1 MRTLRKIL
9 CSITLAV
16 LAALIVAT
24 PALADD
30 YTYTVRIFPG
40 NNGTIAGSTEPY
52 VVGTYSYGDTVDLPA
67 TSIVEPT
74 GKYYVNGY
82 RKSGQD
88 GLAAPTFTIEE
99 DTDFVVSYALRGEM
113 VTARINFAE
122 YGTGDALTAT
132 DTGLTYMEFEGKPG
146 DTFMVPY
153 AYIEG
158 FRPLYRNVTGT
169 LKESGNEWTLEYAEI
184 ETAAPTETTTVV
196 VEETTTTTGGAA
208 AAAAGG
214 AAAAAAPAA
223 EGAAA
228 AAPGAEGAAATPEA
242 AAPATEE
249 ILDVDTPLAG
259 PDGTGANGT
268 GTGTGENG
276 TGTNGSGTEGSGTE
290 GSTETIGNDG
300 APLANAANAV
310 GNNALVILGVAAFAL
325 LAFLLLRKR
334 GGDETEE

>member
-16 LAALIVAT
+16 LAALVVAT

-82 RKSGQD
+82 RESGQD
-88 GLAAPTFTIEE
+88 GLAASTFTIEE

-184 ETAAPTETTTVV
+184 ETAATTETTTVV
-196 VEETTTTTGGAA
+196 VEETTTAAAAGAA
-208 AAAAGG
+208 AAAAAPAAGG
-214 AAAAAAPAA
+214 AAAAAPAA

-228 AAPGAEGAAATPEA
+228 AAAPAEGAAAAATPG

-259 PDGTGANGT
+259 PDGTGTNGT
-268 GTGTGENG
+268 GANGTGENG
-276 TGTNGSGTEGSGTE
+276 SGTNGTSGS
-290 GSTETIGNDG
+290 ETIGSDG
-300 APLANAANAV
+300 TPLANAASAV

-325 LAFLLLRKR
+325 LAFLLLRRR
-334 GGDETEE
+334 GTDETEE

>member
-40 NNGTIAGSTEPY
+40 NNGTIAGSDGPY

-67 TSIVEPT
+67 TSIVTPT
-74 GKYYVNGY
+74 DKYYVNGY

-99 DTDFVVSYALRGEM
+99 DTDFVVSYAVRGEM

-158 FRPLYRNVTGT
+158 YRPLYRNVTGT

-184 ETAAPTETTTVV
+184 ETAATTETTTVV

-276 TGTNGSGTEGSGTE
+276 SGANGTGTEGSSEPIAGEGT
-290 GSTETIGNDG
+290 
-300 APLANAANAV
+300 PLANAANAV
-310 GNNALVILGVAAFAL
+310 GSNALVILGVAAFAL
-325 LAFLLLRKR
+325 LAFLLLRR
-334 GGDETEE
+334 HGGDETEQQ